1 VPPLPKRIGHFEDV
15 IEEYQGQPI
24 RNPMDEINNHRRQ
37 MVERAAAI
45 RRMKFCAVGIVV
57 CVAAQFFILS
67 LMPSPEELKEQAEKV
82 EGSGKGGS
90 GTGGGWFPKT
100 QMDTPS
106 GVSERFQ
113 GKPVVIAAGG
123 QKILAVDEK
132 SGEDVELVPTGTSTI
147 PHFPKT
153 IHLPTS
159 STSTATEEYTLLGL
173 GIRTVSFLSI
183 QVYVVGLYIQ
193 TSSLASL
200 QANLIRSVNPI
211 ASALIPGEKEQLKQS
226 LLDGEESQ
234 KMWNS
239 LLTDKAS
246 HLNMAVRVVPTRS
259 TDFGHLRDGWVRGIT
274 AKTQALSAAGSTE
287 FNDDS
292 FGAAMKEFKALL
304 GGKGKAP
311 KDSVVLLQR
320 DASGALTLLFQEK
333 NGTLNN
339 FGTISDER
347 IARLVWLGYLG
358 GKNVSSEGARKGIV
372 DGIIELVER
381 PIGSVETKVS

>member
-1 VPPLPKRIGHFEDV
+1 
-15 IEEYQGQPI
+15 
-24 RNPMDEINNHRRQ
+24 

-57 CVAAQFFILS
+57 CVAAQFLIVS
-67 LMPSPEELKEQAEKV
+67 LMPSPEELKEQAEREKANQGR
-82 EGSGKGGS
+82 EGGS
-90 GTGGGWFPKT
+90 EGGGGGGGGGGWFPKA
-100 QMDTPS
+100 QMETPN
-106 GVSERFQ
+106 GESEKFQ
-113 GKPVVIAAGG
+113 GKPVVIVAGG
-123 QKILAVDEK
+123 QKIVAVDEK

-153 IHLPTS
+153 IMLPS
-159 STSTATEEYTLLGL
+159 AGANSEDAEYTLLGL
-173 GIRTVSFLSI
+173 GIRTVSFLGI

-200 QANLIRSVNPI
+200 QTSLIRSVSPI
-211 ASALIPGEKEQLKQS
+211 ASALIPGEKEQLKKS

-234 KMWNS
+234 KIWNG
-239 LLTDKAS
+239 LLTDKDS
-246 HLNMAVRVVPTRS
+246 QLNMAVRVVPTRS

-274 AKTQALSAAGSTE
+274 AKTQALTAAGSAE

-311 KDSVVLLQR
+311 KDSIILLKR
-320 DASGALTLLFQEK
+320 DAHGALTLLFQEK
-333 NGTLNN
+333 NGVLND
-339 FGTISDER
+339 FGTIADER

-358 GKNVSSEGARKGIV
+358 GKNVSSEGARQGVVNGIM
-372 DGIIELVER
+372 ELVER